1 MMHLQNKSNVLEFE
15 ISQAIKQVLF
25 DEKITYVDKYAH
37 ARLFNKCS
45 TDMECLK
52 GRINHE
58 YFITLVK
65 QELDDIMYDYN
76 ISRR

>member
-52 GRINHE
+52 GRIKHE